1 MTPRTPAAQ
10 AHAKRTS
17 AIEAARAALKQV
29 VSAAEAQLEILDEA
43 PDDATAVRRLSATTG
58 ANIRLRLQ
66 DLDQARLDAEVA
78 SALLGAK

>member
-17 AIEAARAALKQV
+17 AIEAAETALKQIIA
-29 VSAAEAQLEILDEA
+29 AAEAQLEILDEA
-43 PDDATAVRRLSATTG
+43 PCAATAVRRLTPTTG

-66 DLDQARLDAEVA
+66 DLDQARLDASVA
-78 SALLGAK
+78 AALLGAK